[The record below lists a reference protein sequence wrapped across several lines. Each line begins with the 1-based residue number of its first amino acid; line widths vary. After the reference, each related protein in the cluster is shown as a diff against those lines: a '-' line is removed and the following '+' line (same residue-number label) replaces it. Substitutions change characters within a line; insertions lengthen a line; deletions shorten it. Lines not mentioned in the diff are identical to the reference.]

1 MSYVYGKIKNIKIE
15 KEKVSFNVVSDW
27 KIINCDNENE
37 NKISSLFCND
47 NDTYKVYNEKETN
60 FQFNYNEK
68 EKIVDILITNI
79 HERYRIEFNEN
90 YEVSS
95 LRIINE

>member
-15 KEKVSFNVVSDW
+15 KEKVSFNVDSDW
-27 KIINCDNENE
+27 KIIDYENE
-37 NKISSLFCND
+37 NKILSLFYID
-47 NDTYKVYNEKETN
+47 KDTYKFYNEKKTN

-68 EKIVDILITNI
+68 GIIVDILITNI